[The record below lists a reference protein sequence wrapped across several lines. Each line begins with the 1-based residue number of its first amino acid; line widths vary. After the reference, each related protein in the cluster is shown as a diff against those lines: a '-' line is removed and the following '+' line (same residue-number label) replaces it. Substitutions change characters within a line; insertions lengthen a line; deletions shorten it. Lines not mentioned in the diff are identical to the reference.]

1 MTLRAFLFLGV
12 ASLALVGCHDK
23 LAGPAASTQPI
34 PLDNSGSAGVR
45 ASGPVMSTGTPR
57 SASAVSLGAG
67 ARLNPIRQA
76 AVGGGDGDIT
86 LNFVDTDIRE
96 IVKAVL
102 GKTLEVPYTIDP
114 TVRGQVSITTPK
126 PITRDQVVPILQDLL
141 AQTNAVLVIDKGL
154 YQVLPTSNAATRP
167 VMGDLGEAAGGGGQV
182 VQLQYTAAKDLVKTL
197 EPFVAHGGKLV
208 ADNNRNALII
218 SGDPLTRRT
227 ITDLVRAFDVDI
239 LAGQSYELLPVT
251 SGTPGKVASELQKVL
266 FAEADGPLAGQVR
279 VIPMSRIN
287 AILVASN
294 QPRYIEDARRV
305 LRLVDRESVSTEPTW
320 HVYYVQNGQSSDLEY
335 VLQRAFTPN
344 HVTSTGTSDTNRL
357 GNSTPGFGGAA
368 GGAQGGSGGGSGGV
382 GGSSSN
388 AGGLGATPGQA
399 DTGSGGNAE
408 TAAVTQQANGAAAN
422 DVPPALQPLSAS
434 GGATE
439 DSDNGIVII
448 ANRQNNALLIR
459 ASANQYSVI
468 ESMLRKIDIVPLQVQ
483 IDATIAEVTLNNQ
496 LQYGTQF
503 FFKNGGLATQLVN
516 PVSDALSGAFTL
528 TKSVNITLSAIQAVT
543 KLRVLSSPQIT
554 VLDNELA
561 TIQVGDTVPYL
572 SQTAT
577 STVTSSAPI
586 VSSISYQQTGVIL
599 QVIPRV
605 NSGGL
610 VTLDIS
616 QEVSDPVK
624 TTISGIDS
632 PTFQDRKVRSR
643 VVARDG
649 QTIGL
654 GGMIRDNNSE
664 SNSGIPFLKDIP
676 ILGAAF
682 ANQDNSRGRTE
693 LLVLITPHVIDD
705 QRSARMLTDDL
716 REELRNANAVP
727 AELQSMPIGS
737 ADPNARFYGEPSP

>member
-1 MTLRAFLFLGV
+1 MRLRAFLFLGA
-12 ASLALVGCHDK
+12 ASLALAACHDK
-23 LAGPAASTQPI
+23 LPGTSAATPPLPFDNAGAAGDRT
-34 PLDNSGSAGVR
+34 
-45 ASGPVMSTGTPR
+45 SGPVVAQGATAATT
-57 SASAVSLGAG
+57 AVSMGAG
-67 ARLNPIRQA
+67 THLNGIGHHA
-76 AVGGGDGDIT
+76 AAGGDGDIT
-86 LNFVDTDIRE
+86 LNFVDTDVRE

-102 GKTLEVPYTIDP
+102 GKTLEVPFTIDP
-114 TVRGQVSITTPK
+114 TVRGQVSINTPK
-126 PITRDQVVPILQDLL
+126 PITREQVVPILQDLL

-154 YQVLPTSNAATRP
+154 YQVLPTSDAATRP
-167 VMGDLGEAAGGGGQV
+167 VMGDLGVASGGGEV
-182 VQLQYTAAKDLVKTL
+182 VPLQYTAAKELTKIL
-197 EPFVAHGGKLV
+197 EPFVAHGGKIV
-208 ADNNRNALII
+208 ADPNRNALIV

-227 ITDLVRAFDVDI
+227 ITDLVRAFDVDL
-239 LAGQSYELLPVT
+239 LAGQSYALLPVT

-266 FAEADGPLAGQVR
+266 LAETDGPLASQIR
-279 VIPMSRIN
+279 IIPMSRIN
-287 AILVASN
+287 AILVASA
-294 QPRYIEDARRV
+294 QPRYLEDARRV
-305 LRLVDRESVSTEPTW
+305 LALVDRESVSSEPSW

-357 GNSTPGFGGAA
+357 GNSNPGFGGAA
-368 GGAQGGSGGGSGGV
+368 GGAQGSGPGATTGA
-382 GGSSSN
+382 N
-388 AGGLGATPGQA
+388 AGGLGATPGQGE
-399 DTGSGGNAE
+399 GSGTSNAE
-408 TAAVTQQANGAAAN
+408 TGAVMQQANGAAGT
-422 DVPPALQPLSAS
+422 DVPPALQPLSATGS
-434 GGATE
+434 ATE
-439 DSDNGIVII
+439 EGDNGMVII

-459 ASANQYSVI
+459 ASDSQYGVI

-516 PVSDALSGAFTL
+516 PVTDALSGAFTL

-577 STVTSSAPI
+577 STVTSTAPI

-654 GGMIRDNNSE
+654 GGMIRDNNSQA
-664 SNSGIPFLKDIP
+664 NSGIPFLKDIP
-676 ILGAAF
+676 LLGAAF
-682 ANQDNSRGRTE
+682 SNQDNGRKRTE

-716 REELRNANAVP
+716 RDELRDANAVP

-737 ADPNARFYGEPSP
+737 ADPNAALYRQSSP

>member
-12 ASLALVGCHDK
+12 AAVALAGCHDK
-23 LAGPAASTQPI
+23 TPRPVASTPPI
-34 PLDNSGSAGVR
+34 SLDNSGSADLR
-45 ASGPVMSTGTPR
+45 TSGAVSTTAAGHTDT
-57 SASAVSLGAG
+57 AVSLVSGT
-67 ARLNPIRQA
+67 RLNAIKEPVI
-76 AVGGGDGDIT
+76 GTGSGDIT

-96 IVKAVL
+96 IIKAVL
-102 GKTLEVPYTIDP
+102 GKSLQVPFTIDP
-114 TVRGQVSITTPK
+114 TVRGSVSITTPK
-126 PITRDQVVPILQDLL
+126 PVRRDQVVPILQDILT
-141 AQTNAVLVIDKGL
+141 QVNAVLVIDKGL
-154 YQVLPTSNAATRP
+154 YQVLPTNNAATRP
-167 VMGDLGEAAGGGGQV
+167 VMGDMGEAAGGGEV
-182 VQLQYTAAKDLVKTL
+182 VQLQYTSAKDIAKIL

-208 ADNNRNALII
+208 PDTTHNALVI

-227 ITDLVRAFDVDI
+227 ITDLVRAFDVDL
-239 LAGQSYELLPVT
+239 LAGQSYVLLPVS
-251 SGTPGKVASELQKVL
+251 SGVPSKVAAELQKVL
-266 FAEADGPLAGQVR
+266 LAETDGPLASQIR
-279 VIPMSRIN
+279 VIPMTRIN
-287 AILVASN
+287 AILVASM
-294 QPRYIEDARRV
+294 QPRYIEDARR
-305 LRLVDRESVSTEPTW
+305 LMQLVDRESVSTEPSW

-344 HVTSTGTSDTNRL
+344 HITSTGASDTNRL
-357 GNSTPGFGGAA
+357 GKTTPGFAGA
-368 GGAQGGSGGGSGGV
+368 SGGQSSGT
-382 GGSSSN
+382 GSSGASGS
-388 AGGLGATPGQA
+388 GGLGANSGQE
-399 DTGSGGNAE
+399 DSSGGTNAQ
-408 TAAVTQQANGAAAN
+408 TSAVVQQANGGASN
-422 DVPPALQPLSAS
+422 DVPPALQPLS
-434 GGATE
+434 GGGGTS
-439 DSDNGIVII
+439 DDNDNGIVII

-459 ASANQYSVI
+459 ASDNQYGVI

-483 IDATIAEVTLNNQ
+483 IDATIVEVTLNNQ
-496 LQYGTQF
+496 LQYGTTF
-503 FFKNGGLATQLVN
+503 FFKNGGLSTKLVN

-528 TKSVNITLSAIQAVT
+528 TKSVNVTLSAIQAVT

-577 STVTSSAPI
+577 STVSSTAPL

-632 PTFQDRKVRSR
+632 PTFQDRRVHSR

-654 GGMIRDNNSE
+654 GGMIRDNNSQG
-664 SNSGIPFLKDIP
+664 NQGIPFLKDIP

-682 ANQDNSRGRTE
+682 ANQDNSRKRTE

-716 REELRNANAVP
+716 REELRDADGVP
-727 AELQSMPIGS
+727 AALQSLPIGS
-737 ADPNARFYGEPSP
+737 ADPNARLYGQAAP

>member
-1 MTLRAFLFLGV
+1 MTLRALLFLGA
-12 ASLALVGCHDK
+12 ASIALAGCHDK
-23 LAGPAASTQPI
+23 VASPAALTQPI
-34 PLDNSGSAGVR
+34 PLDNTGSAGAR
-45 ASGPVMSTGTPR
+45 ISGAVVAATPPAT
-57 SASAVSLGAG
+57 ASAVSLGAG
-67 ARLNPIRQA
+67 TRLRRFGPS
-76 AVGGGDGDIT
+76 AVVPGDGDIT
-86 LNFVDTDIRE
+86 LNFVDTDVRE

-102 GKTLEVPYTIDP
+102 GKTLQVPYTIDP
-114 TVRGQVSITTPK
+114 TVRGQVSVTTPR
-126 PITRDQVVPILQDLL
+126 PITREQVIPILQDLL
-141 AQTNAVLVIDKGL
+141 VQTNAVLVIDKGL

-167 VMGDLGEAAGGGGQV
+167 VMGDLGDGSGGGEV
-182 VQLQYTAAKDLVKTL
+182 VQLQYTSAKDLAKIL

-208 ADNNRNALII
+208 ADGTRNALVI

-227 ITDLVRAFDVDI
+227 ITDLIHAFDVDL
-239 LAGQSYELLPVT
+239 LAGQSYTLLPVS
-251 SGTPGKVASELQKVL
+251 SGTPGKVAIELQKVL
-266 FAEADGPLAGQVR
+266 LAEPDGPLAGQLRIV
-279 VIPMSRIN
+279 PMPRIN
-287 AILVASN
+287 AILVASA
-294 QPRYIEDARRV
+294 QPRYIADARRV
-305 LRLVDRESVSTEPTW
+305 LRLVDHEGQTTEPSW
-320 HVYYVQNGQSSDLEY
+320 HVYYVQNGQSTDLEY

-344 HVTSTGTSDTNRL
+344 HITSSGTSDTNRL
-357 GNSTPGFGGAA
+357 GNTTPGFGGAA
-368 GGAQGGSGGGSGGV
+368 NGGQS
-382 GGSSSN
+382 GSSSN
-388 AGGLGATPGQA
+388 TGAATTGGLGSTPGQTDNA
-399 DTGSGGNAE
+399 GGANGE
-408 TAAVTQQANGAAAN
+408 TATIAQQANGGTAN
-422 DVPPALQPLSAS
+422 DLPPALQPLSATS
-434 GGATE
+434 GGGTE
-439 DSDNGIVII
+439 ESDNGIVII

-459 ASANQYSVI
+459 ASDSQYGVI
-468 ESMLRKIDIVPLQVQ
+468 ESMLRKIDIVPLEVQ
-483 IDATIAEVTLNNQ
+483 IDATIAEVTLNNS
-496 LQYGTQF
+496 LQYGVQF
-503 FFKNGGLATQLVN
+503 FLNHNGFVTQSASN
-516 PVSDALSGAFTL
+516 AIDGAFSIGGAVNNTL
-528 TKSVNITLSAIQAVT
+528 KALQAVT

-654 GGMIRDNNSE
+654 GGMIRDRNSQ

-676 ILGAAF
+676 ILGTLVS
-682 ANQDNSRGRTE
+682 NQDNARDRTE
-693 LLVLITPHVIDD
+693 LLVMITPHVVDD

-716 REELRNANAVP
+716 RERLHDADAVP
-727 AELQSMPIGS
+727 EELQSLPVGS
-737 ADPNARFYGEPSP
+737 PDPNARFYGQTTR

>member
-1 MTLRAFLFLGV
+1 MNLRAFLLLGV

-23 LAGPAASTQPI
+23 IAGPVANTQPI
-34 PLDNSGSAGVR
+34 PLDNTGSAGAR
-45 ASGPVMSTGTPR
+45 TSGPVLSTGAQ
-57 SASAVSLGAG
+57 SVSAVSLGAG
-67 ARLNPIRQA
+67 ARLNRIGQT
-76 AVGGGDGDIT
+76 AVGAGDGDIT

-141 AQTNAVLVIDKGL
+141 TQANAVLVIDKGL

-167 VMGDLGEAAGGGGQV
+167 VMGDLGEASGGGEV
-182 VQLQYTAAKDLVKTL
+182 VQLQYTAAKDLAKTL

-239 LAGQSYELLPVT
+239 LAGQSYVLLPVT

-266 FAEADGPLAGQVR
+266 FAETDGPLAGQLR
-279 VIPMSRIN
+279 VIPMPRIN
-287 AILVASN
+287 AILVASA

-305 LRLVDRESVSTEPTW
+305 LQLVDRESESSEPSW

-357 GNSTPGFGGAA
+357 GNSNPGFGGAG
-368 GGAQGGSGGGSGGV
+368 GGAQGAAGGAGGA
-382 GGSSSN
+382 SS

-399 DTGSGGNAE
+399 DTSSGGNAE
-408 TAAVTQQANGAAAN
+408 TAAVAQQANGAAAN
-422 DVPPALQPLSAS
+422 DVPPALQPLSAT
-434 GGATE
+434 GATSE
-439 DSDNGIVII
+439 EGDNGIVII

-459 ASANQYSVI
+459 ASDSQYGVM
-468 ESMLRKIDIVPLQVQ
+468 ESMLRKIDIVPLEVQ
-483 IDATIAEVTLNNQ
+483 IDATIAEVTLNNT

-503 FFKNGGLATQLVN
+503 FLSHNGFVTQTASN
-516 PVSDALSGAFTL
+516 AIDGAFTIGGA
-528 TKSVNITLSAIQAVT
+528 VNNTLKALQAVT

-561 TIQVGDTVPYL
+561 SIQVGDTVPYL

-577 STVTSSAPI
+577 STVTTSAPI

-616 QEVSDPVK
+616 QEVSNPIK
-624 TTISGIDS
+624 TTVSGIDS

-654 GGMIRDNNSE
+654 GGMIRDSNSQ

-676 ILGAAF
+676 ILGTLVS
-682 ANQDNSRGRTE
+682 NQDNARDRTE
-693 LLVLITPHVIDD
+693 LLVLITPHVVDD

-716 REELRNANAVP
+716 RERLHDADAVP
-727 AELQSMPIGS
+727 EELQSMPVGS
-737 ADPNARFYGEPSP
+737 ADPNARFYGQTRP